1 MQAVRT
7 STAISFKNILYLTDF
22 GEASNRALAY
32 ALAMARHFQAQL
44 YPAHVMD
51 NNLTGSGMSSQMI
64 EEIEARKR
72 QRLARQVEYNGLQF
86 RPLLSRCDFES
97 AIPHWI
103 TEYGI
108 DLIVMGTHGRRGIQ
122 RFLLGSAS
130 EWVVCNAL
138 CPVLTVGPHVDVP
151 RLFSLA
157 IDKVLYPVE
166 LGGQNSGLAL
176 KYALSLA
183 EARRGRLL
191 LLHVLPKESS
201 DYPDRP
207 RILRF
212 TLDQL
217 QGLLPPDANS
227 LCRPELAVDAGEP
240 GERILQHAQSE
251 QPDLI
256 VMGLPLKSDDHP
268 QMAPGVT
275 YRVISSAPCPV
286 LTVPEPARE

>member
-22 GEASNRALAY
+22 GEASNPALAY

-51 NNLTGSGMSSQMI
+51 NTLTGSGMSSQMI

-86 RPLLSRCDFES
+86 HPLLSRCDFES

-138 CPVLTVGPHVDVP
+138 CPVLTV
-151 RLFSLA
+151 
-157 IDKVLYPVE
+157 
-166 LGGQNSGLAL
+166 
-176 KYALSLA
+176 
-183 EARRGRLL
+183 ARTSR
-191 LLHVLPKESS
+191 
-201 DYPDRP
+201 RP
-207 RILRF
+207 
-212 TLDQL
+212 
-217 QGLLPPDANS
+217 GCSA
-227 LCRPELAVDAGEP
+227 
-240 GERILQHAQSE
+240 
-251 QPDLI
+251 
-256 VMGLPLKSDDHP
+256 LPLTRCFIRWSWAGRI
-268 QMAPGVT
+268 QGW
-275 YRVISSAPCPV
+275 R
-286 LTVPEPARE
+286 

>member
-1 MQAVRT
+1 M
-7 STAISFKNILYLTDF
+7 
-22 GEASNRALAY
+22 
-32 ALAMARHFQAQL
+32 
-44 YPAHVMD
+44 
-51 NNLTGSGMSSQMI
+51 
-64 EEIEARKR
+64 
-72 QRLARQVEYNGLQF
+72 
-86 RPLLSRCDFES
+86 
-97 AIPHWI
+97 
-103 TEYGI
+103 
-108 DLIVMGTHGRRGIQ
+108 
-122 RFLLGSAS
+122 
-130 EWVVCNAL
+130 
-138 CPVLTVGPHVDVP
+138 
-151 RLFSLA
+151 
-157 IDKVLYPVE
+157 LYPVE

-191 LLHVLPKESS
+191 LLHVLPKESN

-217 QGLLPPDANS
+217 QGLLPPDATS

-268 QMAPGVT
+268 HMAPGVT

-286 LTVPEPARE
+286 FSVPEPARRIEILRTTDACVWRCEMSLLSLRGSSAERRCFLL